1 MELPEILEVAIQ
13 TTGALAAAH
22 AAGIIHRDIKPENIM
37 VRRDGYIKVLDFGL
51 AKLLEPAAKNTTD
64 HEAATRAMVNTDAG
78 MVMGTAFYMSPEQA
92 KGVQVD
98 ERTDL
103 WSLGAV
109 LYEML
114 TSRVPF
120 LGETATETL
129 SLILQ
134 KDPAP
139 LTRYASE
146 VPAEL
151 ERIVNKALTKNC
163 DERYQSAKDLLIDLR
178 NLKRKLEV
186 DAEIDRTVSPE
197 LRGQPSARPTHD
209 GENFAATA
217 AMATATAGG
226 H

>member
-1 MELPEILEVAIQ
+1 
-13 TTGALAAAH
+13 
-22 AAGIIHRDIKPENIM
+22 
-37 VRRDGYIKVLDFGL
+37 
-51 AKLLEPAAKNTTD
+51 
-64 HEAATRAMVNTDAG
+64 
-78 MVMGTAFYMSPEQA
+78 MSPEQA

-109 LYEML
+109 LYEMI
-114 TSRVPF
+114 TGRVPF

-163 DERYQSAKDLLIDLR
+163 EERYQSAKDLLIDLR

-197 LRGQPSARPTHD
+197 LRGQPSHSQLMT
-209 GENFAATA
+209 ENFARLLHAG
-217 AMATATAGG
+217 TATAGVTNTSSSAEYIVSG
-226 H
+226 IKQHKLVTIVAAVVLALTAVALIRLFAWPECRSFN